1 MSTYSNEPVGTVE
14 PPLVDPITDPITDP
28 MDPTQRPIA
37 PDDPTGIV
45 PDAVDPS
52 SSSSSGGSNIPV
64 PDGTYDS
71 SVPTDL
77 DTGVTGPND
86 MDETVSDEE
95 VVPL

>member
-1 MSTYSNEPVGTVE
+1 MSTYSTEPVGTIDD
-14 PPLVDPITDPITDP
+14 PLVDPITNPITDP
-28 MDPTQRPIA
+28 MDPTQRPIL

-45 PDAVDPS
+45 PDTVDTG
-52 SSSSSGGSNIPV
+52 SSSSSGSSDIPV

-71 SVPTDL
+71 SVSTDL

-86 MDETVSDEE
+86 LDETVSEEE